1 MGAALNQLA
10 PAPLKV
16 IIRPL
21 GTARGEAQFVKET
34 TLKVRWPRR
43 DGVTWRGWEAKC
55 GPMVAEWLDSGR
67 VAVAESGGVI
77 VGFAV
82 WCDPRTLAMLYV
94 KAGLRGNGIG
104 LQLLADWPREKLQI
118 IQPTPCW
125 RKWAA
130 FHGLK
135 YEVTS

>member
-1 MGAALNQLA
+1 MDSALS
-10 PAPLKV
+10 V
-16 IIRPL
+16 VIRPL
-21 GTARGEAQFVKET
+21 GRARGEAEFVKET

-55 GPMVAEWLDSGR
+55 GPMVAEWMDSGR
-67 VAVAESGGVI
+67 VTVAETGGVL

-82 WCDPRTLAMLYV
+82 WRDPRTLAMLYV
-94 KAGLRGNGIG
+94 KAGLRGSGYG
-104 LQLLADWPREKLQI
+104 LQLLREWPREELKI

-125 RKWAA
+125 RRWADH
-130 FHGLK
+130 HGLK

>member
-10 PAPLKV
+10 PAPLKF

-34 TLKVRWPRR
+34 TLKVRWPHR

-55 GPMVAEWLDSGR
+55 GPMVDEWMDSGR

-82 WCDPRTLAMLYV
+82 WRDPRTLAMLYV
-94 KAGLRGNGIG
+94 KAGLRGNGFG
-104 LQLLADWPREKLQI
+104 LKLLADWPRDKVKVL
-118 IQPTPCW
+118 QPTPCW
-125 RKWAA
+125 RRWADH
-130 FHGLK
+130 HGIAW
-135 YEVTS
+135 EATA